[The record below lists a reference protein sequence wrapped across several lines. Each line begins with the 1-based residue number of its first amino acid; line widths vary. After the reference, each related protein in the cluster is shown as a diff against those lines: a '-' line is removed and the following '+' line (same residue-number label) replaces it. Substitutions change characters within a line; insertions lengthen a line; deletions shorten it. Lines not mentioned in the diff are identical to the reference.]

1 MVIEVVELANQ
12 MDCAFYEE
20 NGYYQS
26 STEPMIF
33 ACKVAKAYAEL
44 HRQEALKQA
53 SQKARKQHV
62 CTGGASYYIVNKD
75 SILNA
80 YSKKNIR

>member
-1 MVIEVVELANQ
+1 MVITAEEVALKLDSE
-12 MDCAFYEE
+12 FYKE
-20 NGYYQS
+20 NGYYLS
-26 STEPMIF
+26 VTEPIIF
-33 ACKVAKAYAEL
+33 ACKVALVYAEL
-44 HRQEALKQA
+44 HRKECLKQA
-53 SQKARKQHV
+53 SEKARKQHV